1 MASRRAKTPTFDP
14 RSQARE
20 HALSLLYE
28 AETKDLNGRQILATL
43 VVPPEDVTRLLVEGV
58 VDHQAEID
66 QIISDQAA
74 GWTLER
80 MPALDRSI
88 LRLGVFELLHRR
100 EVPVAVILDEAVELA
115 KTFSTDDSGRYV
127 NGVLAAVAR
136 LRPATD

>member
-1 MASRRAKTPTFDP
+1 MASRRAHTPTSDP

-28 AETKDLNGRQILATL
+28 AETKDLNGREILATL
-43 VVPPEDVTRLLVEGV
+43 VVPPDELTRILVEGV
-58 VDHQAEID
+58 VDHQVDID
-66 QIISDQAA
+66 RVIGEYAA
-74 GWTLER
+74 GWTMER

-88 LRLGVFELLHRR
+88 LRLGVFELLHRL
-100 EVPVAVILDEAVELA
+100 EIPVAVILDEAVELA

-136 LRPATD
+136 LRPT

>member
-1 MASRRAKTPTFDP
+1 MASRRAHTPTSDP

-28 AETKDLNGRQILATL
+28 AETKDLNGREILATL
-43 VVPPEDVTRLLVEGV
+43 VVPPDELTRLLVEGV
-58 VDHQAEID
+58 VDHQVDID
-66 QIISDQAA
+66 RVIGEYAA
-74 GWTLER
+74 GWTMER

-88 LRLGVFELLHRR
+88 LRLGVFELLHRL
-100 EVPVAVILDEAVELA
+100 EIPVAVILDEAVELA

-136 LRPATD
+136 LRPT

>member
-1 MASRRAKTPTFDP
+1 MSSRRSRRTDFDP

-28 AETKDLNGRQILATL
+28 AETKGVDGRQVMASL
-43 VVPPEDVTRLLVEGV
+43 VVPADDVTRLLVEGV
-58 VDHQAEID
+58 MDHREEID
-66 QIISDQAA
+66 ALIAENAA
-74 GWTLER
+74 GWAIER

-88 LRLGVFELLHRR
+88 LRIGIFELLHRR
-100 EVPVAVILDEAVELA
+100 EIPVAVVLDEAVELA

-136 LRPATD
+136 ARVPGD

>member
-1 MASRRAKTPTFDP
+1 MASRRAKAPTFDP

-136 LRPATD
+136 LRPATE

>member
-1 MASRRAKTPTFDP
+1 MAPRRAHTPTSDP

-28 AETKDLNGRQILATL
+28 AGTKDLNGREILATL
-43 VVPPEDVTRLLVEGV
+43 VVPPDEFTRVLVEGV
-58 VDHQAEID
+58 VDHQPAID
-66 QIISDQAA
+66 QIIGDHAA
-74 GWTLER
+74 GWTMER

-88 LRLGVFELLHRR
+88 LRLGVFELLYRR
-100 EVPVAVILDEAVELA
+100 ETPIAVVLDEAVELA

-136 LRPATD
+136 SRPVAD

>member
-1 MASRRAKTPTFDP
+1 MSSRRATTPDP

-28 AETKDLNGRQILATL
+28 AETKGVPGREILATL
-43 VVPPEDVTRLLVEGV
+43 IVPAEADTRFLVEGV
-58 VDHQAEID
+58 SDHLADID
-66 QIISDQAA
+66 RIISDHAA

-80 MPALDRSI
+80 MPALDRGI
-88 LRLGVFELLHRR
+88 LRLGVFELLFRR
-100 EVPVAVILDEAVELA
+100 EIPVAVVLDEAVELA

-136 LRPATD
+136 WRNSGQ